1 MPVDEFEEILEE
13 ALLGD
18 LALREGHCETETSE
32 VAEQLESAASQ
43 LMQVPCAWS
52 WKIIKPTPFAK
63 GGPSDDAEAPAVGLA
78 YECFLRQRGH
88 ACSCEAKPK
97 PPFACLFGCLAVWVG
112 LCLR

>member
-1 MPVDEFEEILEE
+1 MLATGSERRRKSNSLRAFASGGRLEGAMPVDEFEEILEE

-52 WKIIKPTPFAK
+52 WKIHKADPVRK
-63 GGPSDDAEAPAVGLA
+63 GWP
-78 YECFLRQRGH
+78 Q
-88 ACSCEAKPK
+88 
-97 PPFACLFGCLAVWVG
+97 
-112 LCLR
+112 